1 MLIPLTHAETYDV
14 FTLIAHPLRLDATSL
29 VIPELRN
36 VLLKNNDSYILTDKN
51 NMYSLL
57 TTNHL
62 LLSIEPIYNQQRAT
76 CEWEGFKQNATAM
89 IKLCNYRKTGQGS
102 KTFMIEA
109 DQHRLIYFSEE
120 TKVTLDCPDHRMKD
134 TFKGLH
140 KLPLACDLMTDEVLW
155 PAKQTMTIEHFDPNN
170 SLLLDSSHLP
180 VINVDKN
187 SELHSSLRELVNKIT
202 TGDSYTIDFDYHG
215 LQLDQIASYS
225 IYAQSIITIVVVI
238 NSLILAFL
246 LVKWIYRKKISHKL
260 THDSN
265 SSFQNKFRGLKNSVR
280 LRKDRF
286 SFTKGS
292 KTFRDSF
299 RVTGSNIRDA
309 LKNEANQLKHRIQA
323 SPKAFRKPS
332 STLNIPLHV
341 ETGTNTDVNAYPPV
355 ASVADLYP
363 ALPRYI

>member
-1 MLIPLTHAETYDV
+1 M
-14 FTLIAHPLRLDATSL
+14 
-29 VIPELRN
+29 
-36 VLLKNNDSYILTDKN
+36 
-51 NMYSLL
+51 
-57 TTNHL
+57 
-62 LLSIEPIYNQQRAT
+62 
-76 CEWEGFKQNATAM
+76 
-89 IKLCNYRKTGQGS
+89 
-102 KTFMIEA
+102 
-109 DQHRLIYFSEE
+109 
-120 TKVTLDCPDHRMKD
+120 
-134 TFKGLH
+134 
-140 KLPLACDLMTDEVLW
+140 PLACDLMTDEVLW

-187 SELHSSLRELVNKIT
+187 SEMHSSLRELVNKVT
-202 TGDSYTIDFDYHG
+202 SGDSYTIDFDHHG
-215 LQLDQIASYS
+215 LQIDQVTSYS

-238 NSLILAFL
+238 NSLMLAFL
-246 LVKWIYRKKISHKL
+246 VIKWIYRKKISHKL
-260 THDSN
+260 SHDSN
-265 SSFQNKFRGLKNSVR
+265 SPLQNKFRGLKNSVR